1 MLSKKI
7 FKIATLTASL
17 IVLTACSTAQTA
29 PVNDGTGGEG
39 ANGGGVQA
47 NGIGDGT
54 SFGGSGSRMGSTLRV
69 ENQRYYFD
77 FDHSDVREVDLASLK
92 VQSRYLATHPHA
104 RVLLEGNTDDRGS
117 REYNIALGD
126 RRARSVEAI
135 LEADGVSK
143 KQITTVSY
151 GAEKPVATGQDED
164 AYSQNRRV
172 DLVYQTPI
180 EH

>member
-1 MLSKKI
+1 MLNKKI

-17 IVLTACSTAQTA
+17 IVLTACSTARTA
-29 PVNDGTGGEG
+29 PVSDGANIGEG
-39 ANGGGVQA
+39 GNGGVQA
-47 NGIGDGT
+47 NGIGDGS
-54 SFGGSGSRMGSTLRV
+54 SFGGSGGRRGCTLRV

-77 FDHSDVREVDLASLK
+77 FDRSEVNEADMASIK
-92 VQSRYLATHPHA
+92 VQAHYLATHPHA
-104 RVLLEGNTDDRGS
+104 HILLAGNTDDRGS
-117 REYNIALGD
+117 REYNIGLGE

-151 GAEKPVATGQDED
+151 GAEKPVASGQDED
-164 AYSQNRRV
+164 AYAQNRRV

-180 EH
+180 G